1 MEVLIDALSTR
12 RQIYSSPSSSVFSYP
27 PSFPFL
33 VRFPGMRETLTPL
46 CLGSSGRGRR
56 TGELRG
62 TSERRPKILPFN
74 ELLIVSHDDIKR
86 RSRVQSRSRVSQSV
100 GQSGAFILELGSPAG
115 IFNRPGQRDNG
126 PRVSFAVSTD
136 VSAKPNK

>member
-86 RSRVQSRSRVSQSV
+86 RSRVQSRSRVSRSV
-100 GQSGAFILELGSPAG
+100 SPG
-115 IFNRPGQRDNG
+115 PSSWSSEVLPEFSIDQDN
-126 PRVSFAVSTD
+126 VTTD
-136 VSAKPNK
+136 QE